1 MSGLFARR
9 CNNRSPI
16 AFIIGSMADRGR
28 NTDDELMFADWVREH
43 GRAVRGFLLAS
54 VRRVDVA
61 DELSQEVF
69 CRAWKARASYREQ
82 GAARAY
88 LLRIADR
95 LVCDRGR
102 RTGTH
107 VNLDHDGWK
116 QHEPICA
123 AADPPAAAMRAEE
136 NRQLAAALDQLSPPQ
151 RRVLLLRYYG
161 QFSFAEIAEMIDCP
175 LNTTLSHCRR
185 GLEALRVLLVEKES

>member
-1 MSGLFARR
+1 
-9 CNNRSPI
+9 
-16 AFIIGSMADRGR
+16 MADRGG
-28 NTDDELMFADWVREH
+28 NSDDELRFADWVREH
-43 GRAVRGFLLAS
+43 GRVVRGFLLAS

-69 CRAWKARASYREQ
+69 CRAWQGRASYREQ

-102 RTGTH
+102 RNGTH
-107 VNLDHDGWK
+107 VNLDQDAWK
-116 QHEPICA
+116 QYEPVCA
-123 AADPPAAAMRAEE
+123 AADPPAVAMQAEE
-136 NRQLAAALDQLSPPQ
+136 NRQLTAALDQLSLPQ

-161 QFSFAEIAEMIDCP
+161 QFTFAEIAELIDCP
-175 LNTTLSHCRR
+175 LGTTLSHCRR
-185 GLEALRVLLVEKES
+185 GLEALRGLLVEKEL